1 MTTPDERTR
10 ALVQTKAFLQ
20 ELQVEHAVPVAV
32 REAAR
37 ALLRHYPTSG
47 QIELAHMALPLFF
60 GSAQLSLNKVN
71 PRD

>member
-10 ALVQTKAFLQ
+10 ALVQTKQFLQ
-20 ELQVEHAVPVAV
+20 GLQTQDAVPPDV

-37 ALLRHYPTSG
+37 ALLRHYPTLA

-60 GSAQLSLNKVN
+60 GSAQLLS
-71 PRD
+71 PREQP

>member
-10 ALVQTKAFLQ
+10 AIVRTKAFLQ
-20 ELQVEHAVPVAV
+20 ELQVKHAVPEDV

-60 GSAQLSLNKVN
+60 GSAQLLSKKE
-71 PRD
+71 RK